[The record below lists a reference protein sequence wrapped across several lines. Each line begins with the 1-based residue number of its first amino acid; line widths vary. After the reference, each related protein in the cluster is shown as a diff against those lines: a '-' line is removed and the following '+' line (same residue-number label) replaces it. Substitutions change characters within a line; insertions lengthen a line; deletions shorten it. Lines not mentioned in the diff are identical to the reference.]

1 MSAPDLHASTGERA
15 ATLRAPDK
23 RSGGA
28 RASRELAIEGRAG
41 QVEYRI
47 DRSREA
53 AGEPA
58 RSLSTTTVSAK
69 AGSGA
74 EPGWV
79 DGSALEYTGWIAGF
93 GGPVNPRAVMWG
105 LAGEHTPAGPSS
117 CDMLWRQA
125 PVIGRV

>member
-1 MSAPDLHASTGERA
+1 MSAPDLHASTGARA
-15 ATLRAPDK
+15 ATLGAPDK

-28 RASRELAIEGRAG
+28 RASRELAIGGRAD

-69 AGSGA
+69 PAVAPS
-74 EPGWV
+74 PDGWTAARWNIL
-79 DGSALEYTGWIAGF
+79 DGSLDSV
-93 GGPVNPRAVMWG
+93 GP
-105 LAGEHTPAGPSS
+105 
-117 CDMLWRQA
+117 
-125 PVIGRV
+125 